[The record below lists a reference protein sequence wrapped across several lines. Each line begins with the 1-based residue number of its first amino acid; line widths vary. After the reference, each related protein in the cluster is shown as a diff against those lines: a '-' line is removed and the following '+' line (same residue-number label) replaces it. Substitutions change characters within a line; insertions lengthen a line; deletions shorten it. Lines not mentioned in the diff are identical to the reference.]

1 MIVLDWC
8 LELANESEE
17 RNLIHQFWQI
27 SQKDLETVDQFVTRL
42 KNKVKSCEFSAV
54 DDMVRDKFVFSFRD
68 LTVKE
73 RLFREDKLT
82 LEKVISMASA
92 SEASKEQIKAMAQ
105 RSKIK
110 KIRLWMKFDLVTN
123 KSKIIRIDRDQVRV
137 RKKET

>member
-1 MIVLDWC
+1 MLDWC

-27 SQKDLETVDQFVTRL
+27 SQKDLETVNQFVTRL

-82 LEKVISMASA
+82 LEKVISMARA